1 VYRTRKLVI
10 AFLRG
15 GTTLG
20 ATVAGWRQFSRIG
33 VLVACL
39 FAGRTSWQRP
49 VSLPPELTEAGV
61 QARLRMPAGPHL
73 DLAATGVRPGPRNYP
88 SHTLALN
95 PGVEPE
101 PSAFSLADAIA
112 FAQQHSPR
120 LQAARAAI
128 ERARGQE
135 QVAVAPFLPE
145 VALLSQAGATS
156 DNAGPGILGLTGSIR
171 PSTPGTHRYVQAE
184 VQLLWTVY
192 DFGRR
197 TGRYQQAAAR
207 ERIAALQLARA
218 DQTVQF
224 DATAAYLNILL
235 ARASLRVQEE
245 AIRQAEATLKDAQ
258 ARFEG
263 GVADPDDVLRAEVQ
277 LAESRDAFVSAQE
290 AELVAVAQL
299 NNVMG
304 RNAAL
309 PLRVLDLQPPPPQG
323 SLPAPAHR
331 HVGRPERGPETLR
344 LGTRRSSAPISRQ
357 HSMARGSPPAAQTRQ
372 RGRLQSLRRTQF
384 PAQER
389 TALDTKPTLVRRR
402 WARHTRP
409 TGRIAARKRP
419 AGWRVQSRWFVPAGP
434 PFAALCSVSSP
445 PTAHAGA

>member
-1 VYRTRKLVI
+1 VYCTRKPVVAL
-10 AFLRG
+10 LRG
-15 GTTLG
+15 GTALG
-20 ATVAGWRQFSRIG
+20 ATVASWRQFSRTG

-39 FAGRTSWQRP
+39 LAGCTSWQRP

-61 QARLRMPAGPHL
+61 QARLRMSAGPHL
-73 DLAATGVRPGPRNYP
+73 DLAATGVRPGPRNHP

-112 FAQQHSPR
+112 FAQQQSPR
-120 LQAARAAI
+120 LRSARAAI
-128 ERARGQE
+128 DRARGQE
-135 QVAVAPFLPE
+135 QVAFASFLPE
-145 VALLSQAGATS
+145 FDLLSQSGATS
-156 DNAGPGILGLTGSIR
+156 NNQGPGSPGPTGFLVPS
-171 PSTPGTHRYVQAE
+171 STPGTHSYVQAE
-184 VQLLWTVY
+184 VQLL
-192 DFGRR
+192 
-197 TGRYQQAAAR
+197 
-207 ERIAALQLARA
+207 
-218 DQTVQF
+218 
-224 DATAAYLNILL
+224 
-235 ARASLRVQEE
+235 VQEE
-245 AIRQAEATLKDAQ
+245 AIRQAEATLKDAR

-277 LAESRDAFVSAQE
+277 LSEGRDAFVSAQE

-372 RGRLQSLRRTQF
+372 RGRLQSLRRPQF